1 MPTKEVTDEL
11 NQVFLSLEAEGKE
24 PTLALVK
31 ARLASKIPM
40 PALISAI
47 KNWKSSKRVPKIEV
61 ADDSRSADGKI
72 EALEQQIV
80 ALTRRIEAL
89 EKGQQ

>member
-72 EALEQQIV
+72 EALEQQIA

>member
-61 ADDSRSADGKI
+61 ADDSRSADCKI